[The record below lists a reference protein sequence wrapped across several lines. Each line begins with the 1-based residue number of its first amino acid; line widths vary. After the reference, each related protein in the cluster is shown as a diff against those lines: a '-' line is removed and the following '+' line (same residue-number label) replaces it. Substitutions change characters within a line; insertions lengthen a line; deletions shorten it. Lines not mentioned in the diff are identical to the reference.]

1 VGDVGVP
8 HQEGNDARGR
18 GERAGAHRLVVP
30 SNGTPIIS
38 FLEKSGSVTYEGS
51 TGSINMTVEYH
62 AVGSTTYGKVATV
75 TGSWNCGS

>member
-1 VGDVGVP
+1 VQALTDSSF
-8 HQEGNDARGR
+8 Q
-18 GERAGAHRLVVP
+18 
-30 SNGTPIIS
+30 SNGTSHHLLSREIRERH
-38 FLEKSGSVTYEGS
+38 LRGS